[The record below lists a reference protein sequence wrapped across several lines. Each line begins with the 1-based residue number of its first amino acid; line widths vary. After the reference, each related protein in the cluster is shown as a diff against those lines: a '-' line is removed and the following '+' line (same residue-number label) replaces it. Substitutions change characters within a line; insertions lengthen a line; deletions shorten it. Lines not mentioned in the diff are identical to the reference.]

1 MAVLNNKE
9 QRMLDKVFNL
19 DCYDQ
24 ELWVVDNEEYIKNSS
39 DEFKS
44 EIKDLN
50 FTTGQ
55 SALENLNA
63 DFYNQTMKENNM
75 YIDKYFIEVKG
86 EKYND
91 KKNKYDKDVGK
102 VTIGSNEG
110 LQHRQFIPLLEEIM
124 EAHDGCTVEFN
135 VIINQHEY
143 QK

>member
-1 MAVLNNKE
+1 MRQLNTLDTIRETLTELNTCRKIVLALTRANDTLKAERKMKMNKKE

-63 DFYNQTMKENNM
+63 DFYNQTMKE
-75 YIDKYFIEVKG
+75 E
-86 EKYND
+86 
-91 KKNKYDKDVGK
+91 
-102 VTIGSNEG
+102 
-110 LQHRQFIPLLEEIM
+110 
-124 EAHDGCTVEFN
+124 
-135 VIINQHEY
+135 
-143 QK
+143 

>member
-1 MAVLNNKE
+1 MNKKE

-55 SALENLNA
+55 S
-63 DFYNQTMKENNM
+63 
-75 YIDKYFIEVKG
+75 
-86 EKYND
+86 
-91 KKNKYDKDVGK
+91 
-102 VTIGSNEG
+102 
-110 LQHRQFIPLLEEIM
+110 R
-124 EAHDGCTVEFN
+124 
-135 VIINQHEY
+135 
-143 QK
+143 

>member
-1 MAVLNNKE
+1 
-9 QRMLDKVFNL
+9 MLDKVFNL

>member
-55 SALENLNA
+55 SALENFNA
-63 DFYNQTMKENNM
+63 DFYNQIMR
-75 YIDKYFIEVKG
+75 G
-86 EKYND
+86 E
-91 KKNKYDKDVGK
+91 
-102 VTIGSNEG
+102 
-110 LQHRQFIPLLEEIM
+110 
-124 EAHDGCTVEFN
+124 
-135 VIINQHEY
+135 
-143 QK
+143 

>member
-1 MAVLNNKE
+1 MNKKE

-63 DFYNQTMKENNM
+63 DFYNQTIKRGNLKVMKLIVEIKNV
-75 YIDKYFIEVKG
+75 YGVPRVYPVCVKSHSFARIAGLKTLSPEV
-86 EKYND
+86 
-91 KKNKYDKDVGK
+91 
-102 VTIGSNEG
+102 I
-110 LQHRQFIPLLEEIM
+110 EEIKKM
-124 EAHDGCTVEFN
+124 GYKLTEEKKE
-135 VIINQHEY
+135 I
-143 QK
+143 

>member
-1 MAVLNNKE
+1 VRQLNTVDTLREKPTESNTHRKIINIVLALTRANDKLKEERKMKMNKKE

-63 DFYNQTMKENNM
+63 DFYNQTMK
-75 YIDKYFIEVKG
+75 
-86 EKYND
+86 
-91 KKNKYDKDVGK
+91 GK
-102 VTIGSNEG
+102 
-110 LQHRQFIPLLEEIM
+110 
-124 EAHDGCTVEFN
+124 
-135 VIINQHEY
+135 
-143 QK
+143 